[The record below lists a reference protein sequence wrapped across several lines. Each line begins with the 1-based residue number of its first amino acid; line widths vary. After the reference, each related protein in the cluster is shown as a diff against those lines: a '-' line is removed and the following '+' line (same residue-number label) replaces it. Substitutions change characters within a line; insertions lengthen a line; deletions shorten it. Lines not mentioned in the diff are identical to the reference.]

1 MINITLLSQ
10 LRSVEM
16 VDHRNLK
23 SSTSSMASPLI
34 IKSSAEIL
42 FLRSTT
48 TSWFVHMVSCI
59 IFSLH
64 QVTRWPPSGGTTLIV
79 VDTSCCWMMY
89 QLHYPNGFV
98 RRDAIA
104 WEESKK
110 NTREDTTLRWPCT
123 QLQYIG
129 EAIIDSNSMVR
140 SKRKSRIQK

>member
-10 LRSVEM
+10 LRSFEM
-16 VDHRNLK
+16 LDHRNLK
-23 SSTSSMASPLI
+23 LSTSSMASPLI
-34 IKSSAEIL
+34 IKGSAGIL

-48 TSWFVHMVSCI
+48 TSWCLDRFSCI

-79 VDTSCCWMMY
+79 VDTYCCWMMY

-98 RRDAIA
+98 RQDAIA
-104 WEESKK
+104 WEESER
-110 NTREDTTLRWPCT
+110 NTREGTTLRWPCT
-123 QLQYIG
+123 ELQYIG
-129 EAIIDSNSMVR
+129 EAIIDSNSVVR